1 MEPRL
6 KFMTR
11 HKQSM
16 IWRSLSRLRQ
26 QNDSNWTRS
35 IRKQHDLFKKM
46 DFASTNLDEQVGFQ
60 ATLES
65 AERHFEK
72 FHLHLIFNI
81 VEHDRDIRENIL
93 QEVGTVT
100 SSNGMP
106 CLKWKTSP
114 QATNGTVL
122 IKLKL
127 RSPSSQVPNPLQPS
141 WAK

>member
-1 MEPRL
+1 
-6 KFMTR
+6 
-11 HKQSM
+11 
-16 IWRSLSRLRQ
+16 
-26 QNDSNWTRS
+26 
-35 IRKQHDLFKKM
+35 M